1 MRENLVLENVR
12 KVKTQLEMQYAFM
25 DKLKSLISEK
35 SLDTGKTY
43 TYSVVTFGC
52 QMNSRDS
59 EKLCGILEEIGIEE
73 TDENH
78 ADVVLFNTCTIR
90 ENADQRLLGHLG
102 MMKSRKSKNRD
113 LTVIICGC
121 MMQDKKSV
129 DFINKKFGFI
139 DIIFGTHNIYR
150 LPELLYKRLT
160 NEVKKVEE
168 IIEDS
173 SDIVENLPVSRKYF
187 FKSGINITF
196 GCDNFCTYCIVP
208 YVRGREKSRRPEDI
222 IDEIKRVVSDGVI
235 EVMLLGQNVNS
246 YGKGLENPVTF
257 TELLSMVEKIEGLKR
272 IRFMTSN
279 PHDLSDELIEMM
291 GKSKKICTHFH
302 LPLQSGSN
310 RILKDMNRKY
320 TKEIYIQ
327 KAIKLRETVPNISI
341 TTDIMVGFPGE
352 TEEDFLDTM
361 DVVDKVGFDSA
372 FTFIYSKRNGTRAA
386 VMENQVDES
395 VVKDR
400 FKRLLVKV
408 REVAAKRAEL
418 IVGMTLDGLVEGID
432 SHDCDYLSARLS
444 NNMMVH
450 FKGDES
456 LIGKIVDLKIVT
468 SKGFYYLGEL
478 VKDE

>member
-1 MRENLVLENVR
+1 MKEDLVLENVR
-12 KVKTQLEMQYAFM
+12 KVKTQLEIQYIFI
-25 DKLKSLISEK
+25 DKLRSLISEK
-35 SLDTGKTY
+35 SFDTGKTY
-43 TYSVVTFGC
+43 KYSVVTFGC

-59 EKLCGILEEIGIEE
+59 EKLCGILEETGFKE
-73 TDENH
+73 TDENN
-78 ADVVLFNTCTIR
+78 ADIVLFNTCTIR

-102 MMKSRKSKNRD
+102 MMKSRKAKNRD
-113 LTVIICGC
+113 LIVIICGC

-150 LPELLYKRLT
+150 LPELLYKRLI
-160 NEVKKVEE
+160 NGGKKVEE
-168 IIEDS
+168 IIDDS

-208 YVRGREKSRRPEDI
+208 YVRGREKSRKPEDI

-246 YGKGLENPVTF
+246 YGKGLKNSITF
-257 TELLSMVEKIEGLKR
+257 TELLKMVEGIDGLKR

-291 GKSKKICTHFH
+291 GKSKKICKHFH

-310 RILKDMNRKY
+310 KILKEMNRKY

-327 KAIKLRETVPNISI
+327 KAMKLREAVPDIAI

-352 TEEDFLDTM
+352 SEEDFLDTM

-386 VMENQVDES
+386 VMENQVDET

-400 FKRLLVKV
+400 FERLLVRV
-408 REVAAKRAEL
+408 REVASKRAQL
-418 IVGMTLDGLVEGID
+418 IVGMTLDALVEGIN
-432 SHDCDYLSARLS
+432 SHDPDYLSARLS

-456 LIGKIVDLKIVT
+456 MIGKIVDLKIVT

>member
-1 MRENLVLENVR
+1 
-12 KVKTQLEMQYAFM
+12 
-25 DKLKSLISEK
+25 
-35 SLDTGKTY
+35 
-43 TYSVVTFGC
+43 
-52 QMNSRDS
+52 
-59 EKLCGILEEIGIEE
+59 
-73 TDENH
+73 
-78 ADVVLFNTCTIR
+78 
-90 ENADQRLLGHLG
+90 
-102 MMKSRKSKNRD
+102 
-113 LTVIICGC
+113 
-121 MMQDKKSV
+121 
-129 DFINKKFGFI
+129 
-139 DIIFGTHNIYR
+139 
-150 LPELLYKRLT
+150 
-160 NEVKKVEE
+160 
-168 IIEDS
+168 
-173 SDIVENLPVSRKYF
+173 
-187 FKSGINITF
+187 
-196 GCDNFCTYCIVP
+196 
-208 YVRGREKSRRPEDI
+208 
-222 IDEIKRVVSDGVI
+222 
-235 EVMLLGQNVNS
+235 MLLGQNVNS

-386 VMENQVDES
+386 VMGNQVDES

>member
-1 MRENLVLENVR
+1 MEVTLEKRIDYDTPVDEPER
-12 KVKTQLEMQYAFM
+12 QYYFM
-25 DKLKSLISEK
+25 DKLKSLLTEK
-35 SLDTGKTY
+35 AIERKKQYS
-43 TYSVVTFGC
+43 YSVVTFGC
-52 QMNSRDS
+52 QMNFRDS
-59 EKLCGILEEIGIEE
+59 EKLNGVLSQIGMVQAEEKE
-73 TDENH
+73 
-78 ADVVLFNTCTIR
+78 ADLVLYNTCTIR
-90 ENADQRLLGHLG
+90 ENADQKLLGHLG
-102 MMKSRKSKNRD
+102 LMKNNKGKRKD
-113 LTVIICGC
+113 LIVGLCGC

-129 DFINKKFGFI
+129 DFINEKFGFI
-139 DIIFGTHNIYR
+139 DLIFGTHNLYR
-150 LPELLYKRLT
+150 LSELLYRLFT
-160 NEVKKVEE
+160 DKEKIQDIE
-168 IIEDS
+168 EDS
-173 SDIVENLPVSRKYF
+173 DRIVENLPVIRKSFY
-187 FKSGINITF
+187 KSGVNISF

-208 YVRGREKSRRPEDI
+208 YVRGREKSRKAEDI
-222 IDEIKRVVSDGVI
+222 IDEIKALRDDGVI
-235 EVMLLGQNVNS
+235 EIMLLGQNVNS

-372 FTFIYSKRNGTRAA
+372 LTFIYSKRNGTRAA
-386 VMENQVDES
+386 VMGNQVDES